1 MNNWSPIISLPP
13 PNRKEWL
20 GKKSKPFR
28 WSLIYFTECALM
40 TNLKNTSGWFSSPG
54 FPSNY
59 PNNVECAW
67 TIPIPPGSKIYLT
80 FLEFDVEE
88 CGASCSC
95 DYVEVRRIHSQRS
108 CLHYPGATSVQEWVP
123 SAFLFMALVDMI
135 PRKDVIPERVI
146 PERFHHGLFTWARI
160 SFTYAISEKHHVL
173 NKEQPLVLVSNTLLS
188 GLERVARASISLVI
202 LSRAFNKHYMK
213 SGSHHVNATRN
224 KVVTPVL
231 NLHRRRSSHVNIHC
245 CLEG

>member
-95 DYVEVRRIHSQRS
+95 DYVEVRRSHSQRS
-108 CLHYPGATSVQEWVP
+108 CLHYPGATSVQERVP

-135 PRKDVIPERVI
+135 PRKDVI

-202 LSRAFNKHYMK
+202 LSRAFNKRYMK

>member
-28 WSLIYFTECALM
+28 WSLIYFPECALM

-108 CLHYPGATSVQEWVP
+108 CLHYPGATSVQERVP